1 MLGLNL
7 GQEIPVLQGLLV
19 FSEQKSTKVGR
30 AELPGVVQDSIK
42 IVFLSVCEDV
52 IWKQFVEKLV
62 LSGALDTGLSR
73 VLGFVSRLGWLAVLH
88 HLLAAPRRVGG

>member
-1 MLGLNL
+1 VLGLNL

-52 IWKQFVEKLV
+52 I
-62 LSGALDTGLSR
+62 
-73 VLGFVSRLGWLAVLH
+73 
-88 HLLAAPRRVGG
+88 